1 MNSLFQS
8 QPQLQI
14 FEEILGFEN
23 YKPIWIATEDDIIFV
38 QLEAKNTSA
47 ICPRCSH
54 ESHRLHQNHRH
65 LVRDLPWNEK
75 EVYLQINSRQF
86 KCKNCGK
93 PFTESIDIKPFRRSY
108 TIRFAM
114 DIVDR
119 VLVSNIS
126 TVSEQVD
133 LSEYQ
138 IQHILNDVGNILK
151 TKKPENL
158 VRLGIDEFSL
168 RKGSGSY
175 CAVLV
180 DLDTHEIVGL
190 LKSRKQEEIREILLS
205 WGPEVLERIKVVTMD
220 LYNSFKSIINK
231 MLPDATVVADRFH
244 VMKQVNEELDSKRK
258 EERRNAKSEVKKS
271 KSKSKKKKKE
281 EIENVIK
288 GSKYPL
294 LKNEI
299 DLQNDQ
305 KEKLDEV
312 KAVFPVLGQMHDLKE
327 EFRSIFEDSEDWN
340 QGTFK
345 LIDWI
350 KSASSL
356 FSKSCKTIIR
366 WFSEI
371 TGYFEYHISNGCV
384 EGINNK
390 IKLIK
395 RCGYGFRNF
404 ENFRVRVLLSCNK
417 SIDLHTQLR

>member
-1 MNSLFQS
+1 M
-8 QPQLQI
+8 
-14 FEEILGFEN
+14 
-23 YKPIWIATEDDIIFV
+23 
-38 QLEAKNTSA
+38 
-47 ICPRCSH
+47 
-54 ESHRLHQNHRH
+54 
-65 LVRDLPWNEK
+65 
-75 EVYLQINSRQF
+75 QINSRQF

-244 VMKQVNEELDSKRK
+244 VMKQSK
-258 EERRNAKSEVKKS
+258 
-271 KSKSKKKKKE
+271 
-281 EIENVIK
+281 
-288 GSKYPL
+288 
-294 LKNEI
+294 
-299 DLQNDQ
+299 
-305 KEKLDEV
+305 
-312 KAVFPVLGQMHDLKE
+312 
-327 EFRSIFEDSEDWN
+327 
-340 QGTFK
+340 
-345 LIDWI
+345 
-350 KSASSL
+350 
-356 FSKSCKTIIR
+356 
-366 WFSEI
+366 
-371 TGYFEYHISNGCV
+371 
-384 EGINNK
+384 
-390 IKLIK
+390 
-395 RCGYGFRNF
+395 
-404 ENFRVRVLLSCNK
+404 
-417 SIDLHTQLR
+417 

>member
-47 ICPRCSH
+47 ICLRCSH

-371 TGYFEYHISNGCV
+371 TGYFEHHISNGCV

>member
-23 YKPIWIATEDDIIFV
+23 YKPIWIATEDDIFV

-371 TGYFEYHISNGCV
+371 TGYFEHHISNGCV

>member
-371 TGYFEYHISNGCV
+371 TGYFEHHISNGCV